1 MTREVGKSCF
11 PVLEW
16 STRCQGQWCLRPTF
30 LEGKTSCQN
39 RGPTWETF
47 FDVFSIGGN
56 SVHFRSN
63 DTFRISPSFC
73 TTTVIDVILSVC
85 AREKKR
91 ERPRNRIHLP
101 RGLLIVFH
109 STINPSNPLE
119 STASRISSLFSSLQL
134 LHTFPVTL
142 QIHQPP
148 LRVGALLCR
157 NAASHGTLHWNAKHP
172 SLFPPWPWNC
182 LSCSSIPVKSE
193 P

>member
-1 MTREVGKSCF
+1 M
-11 PVLEW
+11 
-16 STRCQGQWCLRPTF
+16 
-30 LEGKTSCQN
+30 EGKTSCQN

-148 LRVGALLCR
+148 PARRRVTLQKRCIPRNVALKRETPELI
-157 NAASHGTLHWNAKHP
+157 P
-172 SLFPPWPWNC
+172 SMALK
-182 LSCSSIPVKSE
+182 LSFLLLNSREV
-193 P
+193 